1 MGHRGFAQ
9 VRTVGQLLQTRP
21 RVSQPKVGGFP
32 QSRRQGPQAGTLP
45 CQAANALDLLER
57 GPQPFVQIGGLAVRA
72 PICVTAHPSDDPVV
86 LQLHHRTVG
95 PDQSQDA

>member
-1 MGHRGFAQ
+1 M
-9 VRTVGQLLQTRP
+9 RTVGQLLQTRP

-32 QSRRQGPQAGTLP
+32 QSRRQGSQAGTLP
-45 CQAANALDLLER
+45 AQAANALDLLER
-57 GPQPFVQIGGLAVRA
+57 DPQPFVQIGGLAVRA